1 MTINRLFLKIA
12 LILICISSISL
23 AEIGNSKTKLYPAQY
38 FKGNKLQGLT
48 TAKVYSVDQ
57 VVTVKFSSPYDASQL
72 YVYAGTFNGDVDG
85 NGVKFYCIDIAHELA
100 FYTSS
105 QPFTYTDSGNTS
117 SQITYILNKYYPLNS
132 FPYSGS
138 LSAVEREAA
147 AVQFAVWHFS
157 DGVDVSTLLDNDD
170 IMARANQIIADAN
183 LNAGNIVPVET
194 LVITPSAQTLQT
206 GTIGAFYVTALDH
219 NNNPLPNVPVTLT
232 TSSGTLSTYT
242 TVTGSNGRTPFIS
255 IIPGASSTAI
265 ITAIASVTIPQGTRY
280 VESIQPDNF
289 QKLVLATPVM
299 SLKQVTSNINWM
311 NLQLASIGD
320 FVWNDANHN
329 GIQDA
334 GETGIANVTV
344 QLYNCNN
351 NSLVATTATNANGG
365 YLFGNLAAAD
375 YYVQFVVPS
384 GYTVSPA
391 NQGLDQTLDS
401 NPDATGKT
409 SCITLATNV
418 SNLTIDAGMYIA
430 PPVLGSIGDF
440 IWNDANH
447 NGIQDPGETG
457 IANVTVKLY
466 NCNDNSLVATT
477 NTNASGAYLFSS
489 VAAGSY
495 YVQFVV
501 PGGYTV
507 SPATQLINPALDS
520 NPDATGKTSC
530 FTLAAGENNLTIDA
544 GMYVPGSTSVLL
556 TKDDGRVF
564 MADSGSTDT
573 YMIHFANTGNVALNN
588 VTITDTLPDGLSY
601 VSCSGALSCGSTGS
615 SVVVFQVGNL
625 NPSDTGFVMLTAM
638 VSKYYSNYLNV
649 AYLKG
654 TDTYGAPYTTTAS
667 DLDLHDTTTGGSNSG
682 AESNGNMSEL
692 LLKRVLKIET
702 GQTTRILANVKSGN
716 ITASLS
722 LKNFIPQTGPFSS
735 VAVETTPFDILGI
748 SNALSSYA
756 ADYMVTSGNSSKRI
770 GSIFSSITPAPY
782 IYDHSKAVC
791 DRLGGADVSSLDLVT
806 IDGKD
811 FYSAQLTKPGTTD
824 YAVSFTL
831 YETGSEFD
839 VQNKWTYDEY
849 IAPNNTIAVY
859 NFQVWSS
866 SLPSTVTL
874 VENILH
880 YASTMKPLVYMNNN
894 QVNPNVFIKD
904 ASYSHDGKINLILV
918 NKGASSQVSFNT
930 TCRVSQ
936 SGDQLQATQNYTVNA
951 GESSVTLNSGIISD
965 AQVHLNTAAG
975 FKDEVYT
982 SGGAYTYMTGTSSS
996 VASFNTASYP
1006 QENASQ
1012 FPSGSLVLSGGANIS
1027 CYLNDWVSVVRS
1039 LNASA
1044 SVYNLSNYYG
1054 ITFKASGLSNVQVF
1068 INMDGI
1074 QNYNY
1079 FTKIISV
1086 SSTEQTF
1093 TLKFS
1098 DFSQRFG
1105 SQIPFDASKITYI
1118 GFILDKTLNSD
1129 VPVANFE
1136 VKDIAFLNS
1145 STGVNN
1151 KTTIP
1156 VNYNLSQNYPNP
1168 FNPST
1173 SIRYS
1178 LPTASKVV
1186 IKIYDIMGREV
1197 RTVVNEEKNV
1207 GTYTAQWNGRNNDGV
1222 TVSSGIYLYRIH
1234 AGNYI
1239 ETRKMTLVK

>member
-23 AEIGNSKTKLYPAQY
+23 AAEIGNSKTKLYPAEY

-57 VVTVKFSSPYDASQL
+57 VVAVKFSSPYDGSQL
-72 YVYAGTFNGDVDG
+72 YVYAGTFNGSVDG

-100 FYTSS
+100 FYTTD
-105 QPFTYTDSGNTS
+105 QPHTYTDSGNTPS
-117 SQITYILNKYYPLNS
+117 KITYILNKYYPLNT

-138 LSAVEREAA
+138 LSAIEREAA

-157 DGVDVSTLLDNDD
+157 DGVDVSTLLDNPD

-183 LNAGNIVPVET
+183 LNAGNIVPIET
-194 LVITPSAQTLQT
+194 LVITPMTQTLQT
-206 GTIGAFYVTALDH
+206 GTTGGFYVTALDH
-219 NNNPLPNVPVTLT
+219 NNNPLPNVQVILT

-242 TVTGSNGRTPFIS
+242 TVTGSNGKTPVIS
-255 IIPGASSTAI
+255 IIPGASTTAV
-265 ITAIASVTIPQGTRY
+265 ITAVASVTIPQGTRY
-280 VESIQPDNF
+280 VETIQPDNF
-289 QKLVLATPVM
+289 QKLVLATPVT

-334 GETGIANVTV
+334 GETGISNVTV
-344 QLYNCNN
+344 QLYKCSD
-351 NSLVATTATNANGG
+351 NSLVATTTTNANGG
-365 YLFGNLAAAD
+365 YLFSNLAAAD
-375 YYVQFVVPS
+375 YYIQFVVPS

-418 SNLTIDAGMYIA
+418 SNLTIDAGMYVA

-440 IWNDANH
+440 IWNDANQ
-447 NGIQDPGETG
+447 NGIQDAGETG
-457 IANVTVKLY
+457 IANVTVQLF
-466 NCNDNSLVATT
+466 NCTTNALVAHTVS
-477 NTNASGAYLFSS
+477 NASGAYLFSS
-489 VAAGSY
+489 VPAGNY
-495 YVQFVV
+495 YVQFGV

-507 SPATQLINPALDS
+507 SPATQGINPALDS

-530 FTLAAGENNLTIDA
+530 ITLAAGENNLTIDA
-544 GMYVPGSTSVLL
+544 GMYVPGSASVLL

-573 YMIHFANTGNVALNN
+573 YMIHYANTGNVPLHL
-588 VTITDTLPDGLSY
+588 VTITDTLPAGLTY
-601 VSCSGALSCGSTGS
+601 VSCSGALSCGSTGN
-615 SVVVFQVGNL
+615 SVVVFQVNHL
-625 NPSDTGFVMLTAM
+625 NPSDTGFVTLTVM
-638 VSKYYSNYLNV
+638 VSKYYSSYLNV

-654 TDTYGAPYTTTAS
+654 YGAYEMPYTTTAS
-667 DLDLHDTTTGGSNSG
+667 DLDLHDTTTGGNNSG

-702 GQTTRILANVKSGN
+702 GQTTRILANAKSGN
-716 ITASLS
+716 ITASLD

-756 ADYMVTSGNSSKRI
+756 ADYMVNSKRI
-770 GSIFSSITPAPY
+770 GSIFSTITPAPY

-791 DRLGGADVSSLDLVT
+791 DRLAGADVSSLDLVT

-839 VQNKWTYDEY
+839 VQNKWTYDDY

-880 YASTMKPLVYMNNN
+880 YASTMKPLVYLNNN
-894 QVNPNVFIKD
+894 QVSPSVFIKD
-904 ASYSHDGKINLILV
+904 ASYSHDGKINLTLV

-930 TCRVSQ
+930 TYRVSQ

-996 VASFNTASYP
+996 IASFNTASYP
-1006 QENASQ
+1006 QESSSQ
-1012 FPSGSLVLSGGANIS
+1012 FPSGSLVLSGGANMT

-1044 SVYNLSNYYG
+1044 SVYNLSDYYG

-1068 INMDGI
+1068 INMDGT

-1079 FTKIISV
+1079 FTKTINLTSN
-1086 SSTEQTF
+1086 EQTF

-1118 GFILDKTLNSD
+1118 GFILDKNLNPD

-1145 STGVNN
+1145 TTGVNN

-1156 VNYNLSQNYPNP
+1156 VNYSLSQNYPNP

-1173 SIRYS
+1173 VIRYS
-1178 LPTASKVV
+1178 LPAAEKVV
-1186 IKIYDIMGREV
+1186 IKIYDIMGREI
-1197 RTVVNEEKNV
+1197 RTLVNEEKNA
-1207 GTYTAQWNGRNNDGV
+1207 GTYTSEWNGRNSNGT
-1222 TVSSGIYLYRIH
+1222 TVSSGIYLYRIQ
-1234 AGNYI
+1234 AGNFV
-1239 ETRKMTLVK
+1239 EARKMTLVK